1 MHTSLQAAR
10 LAKQKITAQLQQG
23 VEIEEGLQ
31 RQESPQIGQEVN
43 KSHII

>member
-31 RQESPQIGQEVN
+31 QQESPQI
-43 KSHII
+43 

>member
-1 MHTSLQAAR
+1 MHTYLAVR

-23 VEIEEGLQ
+23 VEIEEGLK

-43 KSHII
+43 EPHII